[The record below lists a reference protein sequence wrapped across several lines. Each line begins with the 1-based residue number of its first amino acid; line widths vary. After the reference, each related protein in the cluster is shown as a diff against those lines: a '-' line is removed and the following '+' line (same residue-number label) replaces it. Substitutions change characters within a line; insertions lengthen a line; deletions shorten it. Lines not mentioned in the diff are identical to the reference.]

1 MLLLRIQVNR
11 SNYTITQIIDMSY
24 QYETSLPAYK
34 EAKINLNYKQKKVL
48 EAIINITTGI
58 RRGCND
64 RETAKYL
71 GWTINTVTPR
81 RGELQK
87 AGKIYEVGKF
97 RDDVNGRKV
106 MYFKPTE
113 NQLSFF

>member
-64 RETAKYL
+64 REIQKYL
-71 GWTINTVTPR
+71 GWPINTITNR
-81 RGELQK
+81 RGELLK
-87 AGKIYEVGKF
+87 LGRIYEVGKYL
-97 RDDVNGRKV
+97 DDVTGRKTC
-106 MYFKPTE
+106 YWKPVQ